1 MQGGSGK
8 RLLYKVTFSCLNG
21 KIICTGYVLSKE
33 ALRRF
38 VETGLAKGKKCASD
52 ETEWAED
59 VKIGSKVHQ
68 LSF

>member
-1 MQGGSGK
+1 MI
-8 RLLYKVTFSCLNG
+8 Y
-21 KIICTGYVLSKE
+21 TGYVLSKE

-52 ETEWAED
+52 KTEWAED

-68 LSF
+68 LAFQIAFVIISFYLKKANAWRN